1 MRTTVVLFLLLLLTT
16 SLGFSQNLTQTIRG
30 SITDQDSKA
39 PLIGVTVLLVNSN
52 PLIGV
57 STDMNGHFKLD
68 QVPIGRAVLK
78 LSYLGYEEKI
88 IPNIIVNS
96 GKEVVL
102 DLMLLERFEEMQEVV
117 LSTDQK
123 KGRAVNDMAII
134 SARSISLEESSRF
147 AGGFNDPSRIV
158 SAYSGVATTQDGS
171 NDIIVRGNSPK
182 YVQWRL
188 EGISITNPNH
198 FADQNSGGGSG
209 VSALN
214 NNLLSTS
221 DFYTGAFSPEYGN
234 VLSGVYD
241 LRLRSGNNE
250 KFESTFGFGLIGTD
264 FTIEGPFKK
273 GYTGS
278 YLLNYRYSTAS
289 IIDDL
294 GLIDVGGIPKYQDLT
309 FKVVL
314 PTKKAGHFS
323 LFGLGGFSQ
332 LALDDV
338 ERSLW
343 QTPGD
348 RSYLGDIV
356 EDINK
361 ESHLFNTGINHMI
374 PLNKKSFIRTSLSF
388 SSEGIDDY
396 IYESSIVQSTNN
408 QGILESDTINKQL
421 NFRNKLNKFIY
432 RGSIKYDNKINSRN
446 KIQIGTT
453 YSIFDY
459 KNKQSQLNQAL
470 DGRTTLVDFDD
481 NINTIRNFISWKHR
495 FNEDLTMISG
505 LHQVNILLNK
515 KHTLEPRIAFNW
527 DINTSNSVHLGYG
540 KHSKME
546 SVHHYFTKVKLEN
559 GTEIEPNKNLDLL
572 KAHHFVIGYQKQFS
586 NTLNLNIEAYY
597 QDLYHLPVENNDSS
611 YFSTINEGLDYKYV
625 DLVNKGTGKNYGIEV
640 TVERFFNNNV
650 YYMINGSLFN
660 SKYTALDER
669 ERNTLYN
676 GNYIFNIL
684 CGKEFT
690 KLGKKKNKTLA
701 LNAKFF
707 YGGGQKYI
715 PLLRNAQ
722 GELAVDPENG
732 NYWDYDKAYEKSIE
746 DAYQLSIS
754 ASYKFNRANA
764 THEIFL
770 NFDNLTNHK
779 GRLSEFYD
787 EEQPNSIGYT
797 TQFGFFPNLMYRV
810 YF

>member
-1 MRTTVVLFLLLLLTT
+1 MKTKVTLILLLTLIT
-16 SLGFSQNLTQTIRG
+16 SFGFSQNLTQTIRG
-30 SITDQDSKA
+30 SIIDQDSKT
-39 PLIGVTVLLVNSN
+39 PLIGVTVLIANSN
-52 PLIGV
+52 PVVGT
-57 STDMNGHFKLD
+57 STDANGNFKLD
-68 QVPIGRAVLK
+68 HIPIGRIALQ

-102 DLMLLERFEEMQEVV
+102 NLTLLESFEEMEEVV
-117 LSTDQK
+117 LQADQN
-123 KGRAVNDMAII
+123 KGRPVNDMVLI
-134 SARSISLEESSRF
+134 SSRSISLEESSRF

-188 EGISITNPNH
+188 EGVAITNPNH

-214 NNLLSTS
+214 NNLLATS

-241 LRLRSGNNE
+241 LRLRPGNNE

-278 YLLNYRYSTAS
+278 YILNYRYSTAS
-289 IIDDL
+289 IIADL

-323 LFGLGGFSQ
+323 IFGLGGFSQ
-332 LALDDV
+332 LSLDDV

-348 RSYLGDIV
+348 RSYLGNIV

-361 ESHLFNTGINHMI
+361 ESHLLNSGINHMI
-374 PLNKKSFIRTSLSF
+374 NINKKSFIRTSLSF
-388 SSEGIDDY
+388 SSEGIDDN
-396 IYESSIVQSTNN
+396 IYESSIVQKTNEL
-408 QGILESDTINKQL
+408 GVLESDTINKKL
-421 NFRNKLNKFIY
+421 NFRNKLNKQIY
-432 RGSIKYDNKINSRN
+432 RGSVKYDYKINSRN

-459 KNKQSQLNQAL
+459 KNTQSQLNKTL
-470 DGRTTLVDFDD
+470 DGRTILVDFDK
-481 NINTIRNFISWKHR
+481 NINTLRNFISWKHR
-495 FNEDLTMISG
+495 FSEDLTMITG
-505 LHQVNILLNK
+505 LQQVNVLLNNK
-515 KHTLEPRIAFNW
+515 QSLEPRLAFNW
-527 DINTSNSVHLGYG
+527 DINQSNSIHLGYG

-546 SVHHYFTKVKLEN
+546 SVHHYFTKLKLDN
-559 GTEIEPNKNLDLL
+559 GTDILPNKDLDLL
-572 KAHHFVIGYQKQFS
+572 KAHHYVIGYQKQLS
-586 NTLNLNIEAYY
+586 NKLNLNIEAYY
-597 QDLYHLPVENNDSS
+597 QDLYSLPVENNDSS

-625 DLVNKGTGKNYGIEV
+625 DLVNKGTGENYGIEV
-640 TVERFFNNNV
+640 TIERFFSNNI

-660 SKYTALDER
+660 SKYTTLDGT
-669 ERNTLYN
+669 ERNTLFN
-676 GNYIFNIL
+676 GNYLFNIL

-690 KLGKKKNKTLA
+690 KLGKKKNKSLA
-701 LNAKFF
+701 LNAKLY

-715 PLLRNAQ
+715 PLLRDAQ
-722 GELAVDPENG
+722 GNLAVDPQNG
-732 NYWDYDKAYEKSIE
+732 KFWDYDKAYEKSIE
-746 DAYQLSIS
+746 DTYQLSIS
-754 ASYKFNRANA
+754 ASYKFNRAKA

-770 NFDNLTNHK
+770 NFDNITNHK

>member
-1 MRTTVVLFLLLLLTT
+1 MKTKVTLFLLLTLIT
-16 SLGFSQNLTQTIRG
+16 SFGYSQELTQTIRG
-30 SITDQDSKA
+30 SIIDQDSKT
-39 PLIGVTVLLVNSN
+39 PLIGVTVILANSN
-52 PLIGV
+52 PVIGT
-57 STDMNGHFKLD
+57 STDANGNFKLN
-68 QVPIGRAVLK
+68 QIPIGRVALK
-78 LSYLGYEEKI
+78 LSYLGYEDKL

-102 DLMLLERFEEMQEVV
+102 NLTLLESFEEMNEVV
-117 LSTDQK
+117 LQANQN
-123 KGRAVNDMAII
+123 KGRPVNDMVLI
-134 SARSISLEESSRF
+134 SSRSISLEESSRF

-188 EGISITNPNH
+188 EGVAITNPNH
-198 FADQNSGGGSG
+198 FADPNSGGGSG

-214 NNLLSTS
+214 NNLLATS

-241 LRLRSGNNE
+241 LRLRPGNNE

-278 YLLNYRYSTAS
+278 YIFNYRYSTAS
-289 IIDDL
+289 IIDNL

-332 LALDDV
+332 LSLDDV

-348 RSYLGDIV
+348 RSYIGNIV
-356 EDINK
+356 EDMNK
-361 ESHLFNTGINHMI
+361 ESHLFNSGINHMI
-374 PLNKKSFIRTSLSF
+374 NLNKKSFIRTSLSF

-396 IYESSIVQSTNN
+396 IYESSIIQKTDEI
-408 QGILESDTINKQL
+408 GILEADTINKKL
-421 NFRNKLNKFIY
+421 NFRNNLNKKIY
-432 RGSIKYDNKINSRN
+432 RGSIKYDYKINSRN
-446 KIQIGTT
+446 KIQMGST

-459 KNKQSQLNQAL
+459 KNTQSQLNSTL
-470 DGRTTLVDFDD
+470 DGRTILVDFDE
-481 NINTIRNFISWKHR
+481 NINTLRNFISWKHR
-495 FNEDLTMISG
+495 FNEDITMITG
-505 LHQVNILLNK
+505 LQQVNILLNNK
-515 KHTLEPRIAFNW
+515 YSLEPRLAFNW
-527 DINTSNSVHLGYG
+527 DINKSNSVHIGYG

-546 SVHHYFTKVKLEN
+546 SVHHYFTKIELED
-559 GTEIEPNKNLDLL
+559 GTEIHPNKNLDML
-572 KAHHFVIGYQKQFS
+572 KAHHYVIGYQRQFS
-586 NTLNLNIEAYY
+586 NKLNLNIEAYY
-597 QDLYHLPVENNDSS
+597 QDLYNLPVENKDDS

-625 DLVNKGTGKNYGIEV
+625 DLVNKGTGENYGIEV
-640 TVERFFNNNV
+640 TLERFFKNNV

-660 SKYTALDER
+660 SKYTTLDGID
-669 ERNTLYN
+669 RNTLFN

-690 KLGKKKNKTLA
+690 KLGKKKNKSLA
-701 LNAKFF
+701 LNAKLY

-715 PLLRNAQ
+715 PLLRDAQ
-722 GELAVDPENG
+722 GNLAVDPQNG
-732 NYWDYDKAYEKSIE
+732 EFWDYDKAYEKSIE
-746 DAYQLSIS
+746 DTYQLSIS
-754 ASYKFNRANA
+754 ASYKFNRAKA
-764 THEIFL
+764 THEIFI
-770 NFDNLTNHK
+770 NFDNITNHK
-779 GRLSEFYD
+779 GRLSEYYD